1 MRSPL
6 GPPVP
11 LWRRLAG
18 NSTAL
23 GVSVGF
29 HILLGIYLL
38 KDRVSEEQV
47 EQWVEMAII
56 KQPPPPEPEP
66 EPEVVEVEPEP
77 VKPKPKPKPIEEP
90 VDFKETVD
98 EPPPDQP
105 PPDKPRPRRIVQGM
119 SANSFAEGAGTG
131 LSANAGTSLGVA
143 QSDEK
148 MEIDDAKEWTSLPY
162 ASVTVRPKLR
172 NVPPIQVPQEAI
184 DEEIAGTWNI
194 TLTISAEG
202 RVSDLKIP
210 KAIGYGIDQA
220 CRDAWMASRWKP
232 GEKDGTPVAVTGL
245 PYKCQIKAMD

>member
-6 GPPVP
+6 SPPAP

-29 HILLGIYLL
+29 HILLGLYLL
-38 KDRVSEEQV
+38 KDRVTEEQV

-56 KQPPPPEPEP
+56 ELPPPPEPEP
-66 EPEVVEVEPEP
+66 EPEPESEPEP
-77 VKPKPKPKPIEEP
+77 VKRKPLPIEEP

-98 EPPPDQP
+98 EAPPDQP

-119 SANSFAEGAGTG
+119 SASSFAKGAGTG
-131 LSANAGTSLGVA
+131 LTANAGTSLGVA
-143 QSDEK
+143 QTQEK
-148 MEIDDAKEWTSLPY
+148 MEINDAKEWTSLPF

-172 NVPPIQVPQEAI
+172 NAPPVQVPQEAI
-184 DEEIAGTWNI
+184 DEGIEGTWTM
-194 TLTISAEG
+194 TLTISAKG

-210 KAIGYGIDQA
+210 QAIGYGIDAA
-220 CRDAWMASRWKP
+220 CRNAWLASRWKP